1 MKILVSNDDGI
12 YARGL
17 WALVRALKGVGE
29 VIVVA
34 PDREQSAVGTSV
46 TLHYP
51 LRVKKA
57 KSRLS
62 GVEAYSVEG
71 TPADSVILGLQMLAK
86 DGVDLV
92 VSGIN
97 EGLNLGND
105 VFISGTVGAALQGYF
120 YEIPA
125 VAISAALVK
134 NKVRFD
140 TAARMAALLAK
151 KVEQKDLL
159 PGTLLNVN
167 LPHLPLRKIQ
177 GIQATRLGRRSYRDD
192 IKKGNDGRRD
202 YYWIVRSEP
211 ERGEEKGT
219 DIWAVRHDKISIT
232 MLRGNLANSSQMSHL
247 ESLCSS
253 LFAELGYAGSK
264 FRGSRFTVR
273 SH

>member
-1 MKILVSNDDGI
+1 LKILVSNDDGI

-17 WALVRALKGVGE
+17 WALVRELKGVGE

-51 LRVKKA
+51 LRVKKV
-57 KSRLS
+57 KPRLS
-62 GVEAYSVEG
+62 GVEAYAVEG
-71 TPADSVILGLQMLAK
+71 TPADSVILGLRMLAK
-86 DGVDLV
+86 GDIDLV
-92 VSGIN
+92 ISGIN

-125 VAISAALVK
+125 IAVSAAFAG

-140 TAARMAALLAK
+140 TAARMGALLAK
-151 KVEQKDLL
+151 RVQQKDLL

-177 GIQATRLGRRSYRDD
+177 GIEATRLGRRSYRDD

-211 ERGEEKGT
+211 ELGEQKGT
-219 DIWAVRHDKISIT
+219 DIWAIRQNKISIT
-232 MLRGNLANSSQMSHL
+232 LIRGHLVNSSQRRCL
-247 ESLCSS
+247 ATLCSS
-253 LFAELGYAGSK
+253 LFQELRPSETGG
-264 FRGSRFTVR
+264 V
-273 SH
+273 

>member
-17 WALVRALKGVGE
+17 WALVKELKEVGE

-34 PDREQSAVGTSV
+34 PDRQQSAVGTSV

-51 LRVKKA
+51 LRVKKV
-57 KSRLS
+57 KPRLS
-62 GVEAYSVEG
+62 GVETYSVEG
-71 TPADSVILGLQMLAK
+71 TPADSVILGLRMLAK
-86 DGVDLV
+86 DDVDLV
-92 VSGIN
+92 ISGIN

-125 VAISAALVK
+125 IAISTALVGD
-134 NKVRFD
+134 KVRFD
-140 TAARMAALLAK
+140 TAARIGALLAK
-151 KVEQKDLL
+151 KVQQNDVL

-167 LPHLPLRKIQ
+167 LPYLPLRKIQ
-177 GIQATRLGRRSYRDD
+177 GIQATRLGRRSYRDE

-211 ERGEEKGT
+211 ERGEQKGT
-219 DIWAVRHDKISIT
+219 DIWAIRKNKISIT
-232 MLRGNLANSSQMSHL
+232 LLQGNLANSSRRRCL
-247 ESLCSS
+247 AALCSS
-253 LFAELGYAGSK
+253 LFQEL
-264 FRGSRFTVR
+264 RPTDV
-273 SH
+273 

>member
-1 MKILVSNDDGI
+1 LKILVSNDDGI

-17 WALVRALKGVGE
+17 WALVRELKGVGE

-34 PDREQSAVGTSV
+34 PDRQQSAVGTSI

-51 LRVKKA
+51 LRVKKVRP
-57 KSRLS
+57 RLS
-62 GVEAYSVEG
+62 GVETYSVEG

-86 DGVDLV
+86 DGVNLV

-120 YEIPA
+120 YDIPA
-125 VAISAALVK
+125 IAISAAMVE

-140 TAARMAALLAK
+140 TAARMTTLLAK

-159 PGTLLNVN
+159 PGTLLNIN

-192 IKKGNDGRRD
+192 IEKGNDGRRD
-202 YYWIVRSEP
+202 YYWIVRSQP
-211 ERGEEKGT
+211 ECGEEEGT

-232 MLRGNLANSSQMSHL
+232 MLRDTIANSSEPSYL

-253 LFAELGYAGSK
+253 LFAEL
-264 FRGSRFTVR
+264 RGSSLST
-273 SH
+273 